1 MAASAACECMEPWQ
15 RIDLAAPDEARRLLS
30 TCCGSSAWVRRM
42 LRRRPFGSN
51 ETLMAAARESWEDLT
66 QTDWLEAFSHHP
78 KIGDRASL
86 ARRFPD
92 TAHLSSRE
100 QSGVNGA
107 SGDVLDALT
116 DGNRAYQDKFGFIF
130 IICATGKTSE
140 EMLEALKQRLEND
153 AETELPIAA
162 FEQGKITELRLK
174 KMINCQ

>member
-1 MAASAACECMEPWQ
+1 
-15 RIDLAAPDEARRLLS
+15 
-30 TCCGSSAWVRRM
+30 M

-78 KIGDRASL
+78 RIGDRASL

-107 SGDVLDALT
+107 SGDVLDALA

-130 IICATGKTSE
+130 IVCASGRSAA
-140 EMLEALKQRLEND
+140 EMLEILHSRLTNSPAAELK
-153 AETELPIAA
+153 AA
-162 FEQGKITELRLK
+162 ADEQAKITALRLAS
-174 KMINCQ
+174 IG